1 MLPDEKIYMPVNGA
15 AIEIFNIRMAVLRLI
30 LSLRVTTV
38 NIAYRGGKR
47 E

>member
-15 AIEIFNIRMAVLRLI
+15 AIRMAVLRLI